1 MEVKKSV
8 AIALSMTTGLYTPM
22 VRSVDTHSLP
32 ILDSKCPA
40 CSYPWCGGALTVS
53 NMGAI
58 GAGESTRPVPV
69 LVLGGSIAIV
79 ALGHARWVWD
89 VEQGDG
95 KGERRL
101 KRLRWALAG
110 Q

>member
-1 MEVKKSV
+1 MYLLYQKYYVGFCTLRWTEMEVKKSV

-22 VRSVDTHSLP
+22 VCSVDTHSLP

-58 GAGESTRPVPV
+58 GAGESMRPVPV

-79 ALGHARWVWD
+79 ALGHIS
-89 VEQGDG
+89 
-95 KGERRL
+95 KM
-101 KRLRWALAG
+101 
-110 Q
+110 